1 MINLFNINNYQIN
14 TSDYSNFLHDKK
26 VTEFEEKIA
35 EFVGAKYAVSFNSA
49 TSAIFLLLLGKNIT
63 VKVPSIIPP
72 VVINAIITSGNKYD
86 FYDDTKWVGN
96 SYILHTFEDYK
107 VVDSAQKLE
116 KDQFKKECNPED
128 LMIFSFY
135 PTKPIGSCDGG
146 MIVSDDLNKI
156 LHLKEMALNGMSFS
170 ENNWDRKI
178 KFPGYKMY
186 MNSIQCDIAIK
197 NFEKYESKLERL
209 SYIRDYY
216 NKNLGLNNVS
226 SHLYRI
232 NTNNRDL
239 LINKLKENKIQSGI
253 HYTSL
258 HNHNV
263 YKINDNTLP
272 NSENESLTTLSIP
285 FHEKLTNTDI
295 ENIIK
300 IING

>member
-35 EFVGAKYAVSFNSA
+35 EFVCAKYAVSFNSA

-216 NKNLGLNNVS
+216 NKNLSLNNVS

-258 HNHNV
+258 HNHDV
-263 YKINDNTLP
+263 YKINDDILP

-285 FHEKLTNTDI
+285 FHEKLTNSDI
-295 ENIIK
+295 EKIIK